1 MTTLLQNAE
10 KFAKQIG
17 DVSATFQAV
26 ASEYTLI
33 IHQLAYIKAKDPEL
47 FNQSELHAHQQMN
60 GPTIVEDVLGIKK

>member
-47 FNQSELHAHQQMN
+47 FNQSELHAHEQRH

>member
-10 KFAKQIG
+10 RFAKQIG

-47 FNQSELHAHQQMN
+47 FNQSELHAHEQMH

>member
-1 MTTLLQNAE
+1 MSTLLHNAE

-47 FNQSELHAHQQMN
+47 FQQAS
-60 GPTIVEDVLGIKK
+60 

>member
-26 ASEYTLI
+26 ANEYTLI
-33 IHQLAYIKAKDPEL
+33 IHQLAYIKSKDPEL
-47 FNQSELHAHQQMN
+47 FNQSELHAHQQMH